1 MTAEEKKEMDRLRAE
16 VERLT
21 AMNVSLAAASERL
34 LERNVD
40 LYERM
45 DAQHEDVL
53 SAIRETGDLSKET
66 EEALKAA
73 LKSYTED
80 FLKQN
85 SDEE

>member
-45 DAQHEDVL
+45 DSYYNVRMHVDW
-53 SAIRETGDLSKET
+53 
-66 EEALKAA
+66 LKDIIKA
-73 LKSYTED
+73 
-80 FLKQN
+80 
-85 SDEE
+85 